1 MNLELNNETIETEL
15 NKSAT
20 EAISQAFGS
29 YEIQSAIK
37 KDVAERVVKD
47 GLVKALAASVDKLDI
62 DRITEAL
69 ATEMQRT
76 ITKIVVVTVSV
87 HVHLHGRKPASIQD
101 LRDEDGF
108 TIRDLPEGYSYA
120 YDAGTGIVVIKRGE
134 KVVCD

>member
-1 MNLELNNETIETEL
+1 MNLELNNEIIETEL
-15 NKSAT
+15 NKCAT
-20 EAISQAFGS
+20 EAISKAFGS

-76 ITKIVVVTVSV
+76 ITKIVVVTVRASAANM
-87 HVHLHGRKPASIQD
+87 LYQLRHGGKYV
-101 LRDEDGF
+101 EDADRNRF
-108 TIRDLPEGYSYA
+108 MAE
-120 YDAGTGIVVIKRGE
+120 IKAEIGGAH
-134 KVVCD
+134 D